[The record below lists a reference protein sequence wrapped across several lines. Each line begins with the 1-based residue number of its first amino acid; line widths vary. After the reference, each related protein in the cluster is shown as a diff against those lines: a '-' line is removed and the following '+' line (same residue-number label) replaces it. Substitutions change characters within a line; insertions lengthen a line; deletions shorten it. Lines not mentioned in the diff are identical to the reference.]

1 VTEHRWDFGAALD
14 DAAFV
19 ALDFDPALVD
29 PALTDFVA
37 DACRDD
43 DVVAGPGAA
52 VPLRLVTSTQDRSAL
67 LTVQIDRVA
76 AMGVEPAEAV
86 NWAIEAN
93 GIAPEWAIKDGVLD
107 LLLHISQP
115 AVRAGDLFLVQVTTQ
130 DAEGEAT
137 SDERRLVLVRE
148 SAGRLQAQLSYR
160 PVAAEVVIAKVL
172 AGPLSLDHLT
182 EEQAQLVPAS
192 VEESRGPNALAW
204 YERLAS
210 GPDRP

>member
-1 VTEHRWDFGAALD
+1 MTERRWDFGTAIDDGAFLAIDLD
-14 DAAFV
+14 PV
-19 ALDFDPALVD
+19 
-29 PALTDFVA
+29 LTDFVA

-43 DVVAGPGAA
+43 DAETGPAAA
-52 VPLRLVTSTQDRSAL
+52 VPLRLVTGTQDRSAL
-67 LTVQIDRVA
+67 VTVHIDRVA

-115 AVRAGDLFLVQVTTQ
+115 AVRVGDLFLVQVTTQ
-130 DAEGEAT
+130 DADGEET
-137 SDERRLVLVRE
+137 SSARRLVLVRK
-148 SAGRLQAQLSYR
+148 SAGGLQAQLSYR

-182 EEQAQLVPAS
+182 EEQVRLVPAS

-210 GPDRP
+210 GPGRP

>member
-1 VTEHRWDFGAALD
+1 VTEHRWDFGAAID

-19 ALDFDPALVD
+19 ALDLD

-43 DVVAGPGAA
+43 PAEAGPAA
-52 VPLRLVTSTQDRSAL
+52 RVPLRLVSSTQDRSAL
-67 LTVQIDRVA
+67 VTVQIDRVA

-115 AVRAGDLFLVQVTTQ
+115 AVRSGDLFLVQVTTQ
-130 DAEGEAT
+130 DSDGEET
-137 SDERRLVLVRE
+137 SNARRLVLVRE
-148 SAGRLQAQLSYR
+148 SASGLQAQLSYR

-182 EEQAQLVPAS
+182 EEQAELVPAS

-204 YERLAS
+204 YERLS
-210 GPDRP
+210 GSSRP

>member
-1 VTEHRWDFGAALD
+1 MTEHRWDFGATTVH
-14 DAAFV
+14 DAAFL
-19 ALDFDPALVD
+19 ALDVD

-43 DVVAGPGAA
+43 DAGANPAA
-52 VPLRLVTSTQDRSAL
+52 PVPLRLAASVQDRPTLVS
-67 LTVQIDRVA
+67 VQIDRVA
-76 AMGVEPAEAV
+76 AMGVEPGDAV

-115 AVRAGDLFLVQVTTQ
+115 AVRAGDLFLVQVATQ
-130 DAEGEAT
+130 DADGNET
-137 SDERRLVLVRE
+137 SDERRLVLVRQ
-148 SAGRLQAQLSYR
+148 SASGLQAQLSYR

-182 EEQAQLVPAS
+182 EEQAVLVPAS

-210 GPDRP
+210 GSDRP

>member
-1 VTEHRWDFGAALD
+1 VTEHRWDFGTALED
-14 DAAFV
+14 GAFV
-19 ALDFDPALVD
+19 ALDLDLD

-43 DVVAGPGAA
+43 DAETGPAAA
-52 VPLRLVTSTQDRSAL
+52 VPLRLVTGTQDRSAL
-67 LTVQIDRVA
+67 VTVQVDRVA

-115 AVRAGDLFLVQVTTQ
+115 AVRVGDLFLVQVTTQ
-130 DAEGEAT
+130 DADGEET
-137 SDERRLVLVRE
+137 SSARRLVLVRK
-148 SAGRLQAQLSYR
+148 SAGGLQAQLSYR

-182 EEQAQLVPAS
+182 EEQVRLVPAS

-210 GPDRP
+210 GPGRP

>member
-1 VTEHRWDFGAALD
+1 VTEHRWDFGAAID
-14 DAAFV
+14 DAAFA
-19 ALDFDPALVD
+19 ALDLDPQ
-29 PALTDFVA
+29 LTDLIA
-37 DACRDD
+37 DVCLDD
-43 DVVAGPGAA
+43 ALSTASAERGPLAT
-52 VPLRLVTSTQDRSAL
+52 VTTLADRSAL
-67 LTVQIDRVA
+67 VTVQMDRVA

-115 AVRAGDLFLVQVTTQ
+115 AVRAGDLFLVQVSTQ
-130 DAEGEAT
+130 DADGEET

-148 SAGRLQAQLSYR
+148 TGAGLQAQLSYR

-172 AGPLSLDHLT
+172 AGPLSLEQLS
-182 EEQAQLVPAS
+182 EEQAALVEAS

-210 GPDRP
+210 GPSRP

>member
-1 VTEHRWDFGAALD
+1 VAEHCWDFGAAID
-14 DAAFV
+14 DTAFL
-19 ALDFDPALVD
+19 ALDLDPALTD

-43 DVVAGPGAA
+43 DPEAGPPGQ
-52 VPLRLVTSTQDRSAL
+52 VPLRLGSSTPDRSAL
-67 LTVQIDRVA
+67 VTVQLDRVA

-86 NWAIEAN
+86 SWAIEAN

-130 DAEGEAT
+130 DADGEET
-137 SDERRLVLVRE
+137 SNERRLVLVRE
-148 SAGRLQAQLSYR
+148 GGSGLQAQLSYR

-172 AGPLSLDHLT
+172 AGPLSLEHLSQ
-182 EEQAQLVPAS
+182 EQAELVPAS

-210 GPDRP
+210 APGRP

>member
-1 VTEHRWDFGAALD
+1 MTEHRWDFGAALD
-14 DAAFV
+14 DAAFA
-19 ALDFDPALVD
+19 ALDLD
-29 PALTDFVA
+29 PALTEFVA
-37 DACRDD
+37 DACRGDD
-43 DVVAGPGAA
+43 ADSGPAA
-52 VPLRLVTSTQDRSAL
+52 QAPLRLVGGTQEPSAL
-67 LTVQIDRVA
+67 VTVRIDRVA
-76 AMGVEPAEAV
+76 AMGLEPAEAV

-130 DAEGEAT
+130 DADGEET
-137 SDERRLVLVRE
+137 SNAQRLVLVRE
-148 SAGRLQAQLSYR
+148 SAGGLRAQLSYR

-182 EEQAQLVPAS
+182 EEQAQLVAAS

-210 GPDRP
+210 GPGRP